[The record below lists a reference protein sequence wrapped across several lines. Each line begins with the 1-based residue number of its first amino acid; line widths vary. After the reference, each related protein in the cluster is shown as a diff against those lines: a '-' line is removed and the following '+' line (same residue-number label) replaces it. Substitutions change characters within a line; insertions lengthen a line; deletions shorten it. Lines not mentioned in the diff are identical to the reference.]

1 MQLTSVFRSKH
12 KLGLYEIIMEKAADI
27 NLKKKARKRK
37 LYKFEKDYV
46 INLFGAMQ
54 M

>member
-27 NLKKKARKRK
+27 NLKKR
-37 LYKFEKDYV
+37 LEKENY
-46 INLFGAMQ
+46 INLKKIM
-54 M
+54 